1 MFQAW
6 SFLVYRSRV
15 LHKTIQS
22 YHKRRK
28 KHSYNQW
35 TQYNKYIINRQNVQ
49 LQYKTNKEIIHNE
62 NLTQIKIK
70 KITFQHK
77 QRNAVLIV
85 VNHFKQG
92 NKKKLYQA
100 VSKWKSVTRNDA
112 LRDKKKIHIL
122 FRMQNRLLFQSFNQ
136 WYINIQQKKRN
147 RRLVHKARVGLT
159 KRTLLS
165 VWNAWLYYTHHI
177 CQTSKLIL
185 KRWIHNYR
193 RTLLTHGYSKLKLLL
208 KNEQMHT
215 NKAISIILSAWMT
228 MKQRNVKL
236 LLRKGFLKFVR
247 NVGISYKYD
256 LIELTAKIPLLL
268 ERR

>member
-112 LRDKKKIHIL
+112 LRDKKKYIFCFVCKIDFYFKVLISGIL
-122 FRMQNRLLFQSFNQ
+122 IFNKRKETDDSF
-136 WYINIQQKKRN
+136 I
-147 RRLVHKARVGLT
+147 
-159 KRTLLS
+159 
-165 VWNAWLYYTHHI
+165 
-177 CQTSKLIL
+177 
-185 KRWIHNYR
+185 
-193 RTLLTHGYSKLKLLL
+193 
-208 KNEQMHT
+208 
-215 NKAISIILSAWMT
+215 
-228 MKQRNVKL
+228 KQEW
-236 LLRKGFLKFVR
+236 
-247 NVGISYKYD
+247 D
-256 LIELTAKIPLLL
+256 
-268 ERR
+268 